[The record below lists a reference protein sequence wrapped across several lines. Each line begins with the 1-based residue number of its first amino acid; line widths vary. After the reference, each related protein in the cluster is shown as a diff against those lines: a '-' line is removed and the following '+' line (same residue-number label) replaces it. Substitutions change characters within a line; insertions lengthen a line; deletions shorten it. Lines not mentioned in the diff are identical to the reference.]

1 MINFRS
7 KWCKYYFNFTYSI
20 FAMKKLTLDP
30 KNTEPTIRD
39 FRAEIL
45 PTEARLV
52 KVVAKNFGKLPEWHQ
67 GFGGDAFI
75 FVDEIVVK

>member
-7 KWCKYYFNFTYSI
+7 NNNKDFVKVATVENTV
-20 FAMKKLTLDP
+20 DP

-39 FRAEIL
+39 FSAEIL
-45 PTEARLV
+45 PTEARFV

-75 FVDEIVVK
+75 FVDEIMVK

>member
-7 KWCKYYFNFTYSI
+7 NNNKDFVKVATVEN
-20 FAMKKLTLDP
+20 TLDP
-30 KNTEPTIRD
+30 KNMEPTIRD

-45 PTEARLV
+45 PTEARFV

-75 FVDEIVVK
+75 FVDEVRVK

>member
-1 MINFRS
+1 
-7 KWCKYYFNFTYSI
+7 
-20 FAMKKLTLDP
+20 MKKLTLDP

-75 FVDEIVVK
+75 FVDEVMVK

>member
-7 KWCKYYFNFTYSI
+7 NNNKDFVKVATVENTV
-20 FAMKKLTLDP
+20 DP

-45 PTEARLV
+45 PTEARFV
-52 KVVAKNFGKLPEWHQ
+52 KIIARNFGKLPEWHQ

-75 FVDEIVVK
+75 FVDEIMVK

>member
-1 MINFRS
+1 
-7 KWCKYYFNFTYSI
+7 
-20 FAMKKLTLDP
+20 MKKLTLDP